1 MMRWAFWILLAIV
14 LVTSA
19 FVAPIL
25 LEDPG
30 SVVIGFG
37 AWELEMPLVAWLT
50 LIIVLWIVLSL
61 LWGVIRLPHRLLK
74 RRRRERSRQQLEN
87 GFLALT
93 EGDWARA
100 EDMFSQSLSYK
111 KSTAGLLGA
120 ARAAQGRSDWKARD
134 AWLDQAQGHF
144 GRKHFVT
151 EFARARLALSE
162 GRIDQA
168 IELLEGLH
176 LRKPKHL
183 GVLRALLGAYQ
194 DAARWREVRE
204 LAPALRRAGMVD
216 ADKAQAL
223 VKLAAERELAQSDD
237 YPGLQR
243 AWKSLTK
250 NQRKEPSLVLA
261 YVNRAEGLGHYAYPS
276 RLLDGLLDEHPDEAV
291 LQAYRRSD
299 ETERAARIVA
309 CEKRLKKNPSQPE
322 ILEVLGFL
330 YLDAREYEKA
340 QQCLE
345 QALAKR
351 PGAEINMALGRL
363 MDRQG
368 ESEAA
373 ARYYRNA
380 LQWQSQHEQR
390 VLPSTN
396 TSE

>member
-1 MMRWAFWILLAIV
+1 MRWFFWLLLAIL

-19 FVAPIL
+19 LVAPVL

-37 AWELEMPLVAWLT
+37 AWELEMPLVAWVTVILVVWIM
-50 LIIVLWIVLSL
+50 LSVLWS
-61 LWGVIRLPHRLLK
+61 VIRLPHRLLA
-74 RRRRERSRQQLEN
+74 RRRRERSRQQVEN

-100 EDMFSQSLSYK
+100 EDMFSQSLSYQ

-162 GRIDQA
+162 GRVDLA
-168 IELLEGLH
+168 IGLLESLH
-176 LRKPKHL
+176 LKKPKHL

-204 LAPALRRAGMVD
+204 LVPALRRAGMVD
-216 ADKAQAL
+216 AEKGQAL
-223 VKLAAERELAQSDD
+223 VKLAAERELTQCDD
-237 YPGLQR
+237 YPTLQR

-250 NQRKEPSLVLA
+250 IQRREPALVLA
-261 YVNRAEGLGHYAYPS
+261 YANRAEGLGHYEHSS
-276 RLLDGLLDEHPDEAV
+276 RLLSELLDEQPDEAV

-299 ETERAARIVA
+299 ETERAARILA
-309 CEKRLKKNPSQPE
+309 CEKRLKNDPNQPE

-330 YLDAREYEKA
+330 YLDARQYEKA

-345 QALAKR
+345 QALVKR
-351 PGAEINMALGRL
+351 PGAEIYMALGRL
-363 MDRQG
+363 MDRQS

-380 LQWQSQHEQR
+380 LQWQSQREQR

-396 TSE
+396 TPDQ